1 MALRISVWLLSIGVS
16 VAVFMLYTRADFMV
30 GLANQVWGC
39 F

>member
-1 MALRISVWLLSIGVS
+1 VALKISVWLLSIGVS
-16 VAVFMLYTRADFMV
+16 AAVFMLYARADFMV

>member
-1 MALRISVWLLSIGVS
+1 MALKACIWLVAISLSA
-16 VAVFMLYTRADFMV
+16 AVFSLYTRPDFMV

>member
-1 MALRISVWLLSIGVS
+1 MALKVFIWLVAISALA
-16 VAVFMLYTRADFMV
+16 AVFMLYTRPAFMV

>member
-1 MALRISVWLLSIGVS
+1 MALKVSAWLVSIGVS
-16 VAVFMLYTRADFMV
+16 AAVFMLYTRADFMV